1 MFRQISIS
9 LDQLLL
15 DPNNPRCV
23 TSLDVQAHIPD
34 NEVSKYQDKLLEMF
48 DTSGQS
54 EFFNIKDLLDSFR
67 QVGYV
72 PIDKIV
78 VKAVGDNRFLVIEG
92 NRRVSALKFL
102 KRAHDDA
109 RETLGA
115 DLLSAM
121 AALPVLELVTADI
134 SAEELRKR
142 ISILLGLRHH
152 GSLLEWEPLPKAF
165 NIYKTYMAIEPSL
178 PEFKFVAERRQRVA
192 GILAVPAR
200 DVTTALRT
208 YVAFRQLRSV
218 VDGVRDHH
226 YSLIEAAVTERR
238 LNNFI
243 STDPD
248 TFRLDEHS
256 IARLDQVCQFSVR
269 DNLGP
274 DQKIIPRPQSFALL
288 GRLKEKAD
296 TADTEVVR
304 LVAERNLHD
313 VVAGE
318 VEHDSGSLKMTLE
331 AALDNVIDLERRTE
345 WIAELE
351 RLLGQME
358 DHLDKKEFRGVGND
372 LLQLEKLSKA
382 LVPLQ
387 RILGIAS

>member
-1 MFRQISIS
+1 MFRQISID

-34 NEVSKYQDKLLEMF
+34 NEVANYQDPLLAMF
-48 DTSGQS
+48 DASGQS

-78 VKAVGDNRFLVIEG
+78 VKAVGDGRFLVIEG

-102 KRAHDDA
+102 KRAHDDG

-121 AALPVLELVTADI
+121 ASLPVLELVTDDI
-134 SAEELRKR
+134 SHDEFRKR
-142 ISILLGLRHH
+142 VSILLGLRHH

-165 NIYKTYMAIEPSL
+165 NIYKTYMAIEPPL
-178 PEFKFVAERRQRVA
+178 PEFKFVADRRQKVA

-200 DVTTALRT
+200 EVTTALRT

-238 LNNFI
+238 LNGFV

-248 TFRLDEHS
+248 TFKLDEHS
-256 IARLDQVCQFSVR
+256 IASLDQVCQFSVR
-269 DNLGP
+269 DNLP
-274 DQKIIPRPQSFALL
+274 PEQKIIPRPQSFALL
-288 GRLKEKAD
+288 GRLKEKSD
-296 TADTEVVR
+296 TAENDVVR
-304 LVAERNLHD
+304 AVADRNLRE

-318 VEHDSGSLKMTLE
+318 IDADSGTLKMNLE
-331 AALDNVIDLERRTE
+331 TALDNVTDLERRTE
-345 WIAELE
+345 WIVEIE
-351 RLLGQME
+351 RLLAQME
-358 DHLDKKEFRGVGND
+358 QHLDKKEFRGVGND
-372 LLQLEKLSKA
+372 LLQLERLSKA

-387 RILGIAS
+387 RILGITG